1 MASILY
7 TLNFV
12 ICIILIVTLTL
23 LLIPIPNILKKQ
35 ILSLSHWI
43 VKKRIFSITLLVIVS
58 ILFID
63 AFSRMK
69 HCEGVKQSLAF
80 DAPINTRISTYSET
94 NILLFMSTKQPSQ
107 LISKQNVQGKT
118 KQQQTKGGKDEKQK
132 QGKTK
137 EEKKEGQLKG
147 DGIPQLSNK
156 ELKALKKQQKH
167 DKKAAKL
174 GENNQQ
180 LKTGESQVIQQVNT
194 IELMLGTK
202 KQMPIVEI
210 NSTIHPSFARFAL
223 ECSEYKCVGS
233 TIRALRFIEC
243 IIQTLKASKL
253 TQSSECIP
261 LIEENV
267 KLLEH
272 ARTITV
278 GMNNVRKFIF
288 MKNQSIENIIA
299 TAQTVSSNII
309 GSQKE
314 IVSSK
319 INEKIVVDS
328 YKYVNDGSVILT
340 INYSTLLLNVFKTA
354 FTDTNKFRVIVV
366 ETSPFEEGA
375 IFARALSEIGI
386 DTTYILPSGLQV
398 VLASVNRVI
407 LSASSMDG
415 RGSLYTR
422 SGTASVL
429 IAAKSKH
436 IPVIVCCETYKMTDE
451 IMKNEG
457 EICRIGNGI
466 TLYDEIPH
474 DFITVVVTEFGCI
487 PATSIP
493 AVVRELRWDSKAL
506 SQEKY

>member
-1 MASILY
+1 
-7 TLNFV
+7 
-12 ICIILIVTLTL
+12 
-23 LLIPIPNILKKQ
+23 
-35 ILSLSHWI
+35 
-43 VKKRIFSITLLVIVS
+43 
-58 ILFID
+58 
-63 AFSRMK
+63 
-69 HCEGVKQSLAF
+69 
-80 DAPINTRISTYSET
+80 
-94 NILLFMSTKQPSQ
+94 
-107 LISKQNVQGKT
+107 
-118 KQQQTKGGKDEKQK
+118 
-132 QGKTK
+132 
-137 EEKKEGQLKG
+137 
-147 DGIPQLSNK
+147 
-156 ELKALKKQQKH
+156 
-167 DKKAAKL
+167 
-174 GENNQQ
+174 
-180 LKTGESQVIQQVNT
+180 
-194 IELMLGTK
+194 MLGTK

-314 IVSSK
+314 IVSSM
-319 INEKIVVDS
+319 VDS